1 MKLYSRNNPAK
12 QWMLEEI
19 ERIATDRSLRVCDLG
34 CGAGSVWPDFLR
46 DHPHIAYVGLD
57 TDAKEIERAKKNFTG
72 CPNAAVLVA
81 DAQRFT
87 EESGRFDIVTAF
99 SALEHVVDLDA
110 FIATTLGLLR
120 SGGTALLNYDA
131 GHFRSH
137 DLKERLMVPVSQML
151 AKIGFEGPYMKEV
164 DDAKLAAIVSA
175 KGGTVEKMM
184 KHNFHPL
191 KSLFKGANDET
202 INDWFAFESRLNEH
216 VPKDRLHQLMWSTTL
231 VMKKP

>member
-19 ERIATDRSLRVCDLG
+19 ERIAADHPVRICDLG
-34 CGAGSVWPDFLR
+34 CGAGSVWPDLLR
-46 DHPHIAYVGLD
+46 DHPEITYVGLD
-57 TDAKEIERAKKNFTG
+57 TDVKEIERAKKHFAA
-72 CPNAAVLVA
+72 CPNASVKVA
-81 DAQRFT
+81 DAQRFA

-110 FIATTLGLLR
+110 FIATALGLLR
-120 SGGTALLNYDA
+120 SGGIALLNYDA

-137 DLKERLMVPVSQML
+137 DLKERLMVPVSQIL
-151 AKIGFEGPYMKEV
+151 AKIGIEGPYMKEV

-175 KGGTVEKMM
+175 KGGVVEKTM

-191 KSLFKGANDET
+191 KQLFKGANDET
-202 INDWFAFESRLNEH
+202 ISDWFAFEGRLNEH
-216 VPKDRLHQLMWSTTL
+216 VPKERLHRLMWSTTL